1 MDTENGVLEW
11 CTEWSDGV
19 LECWPSLML
28 NNAGPEAGIPMGQS
42 RMNRIC
48 TDSEKTLNRKPRE
61 RRAKSSRGSKN
72 GGLELGSN
80 GGLKPQTH
88 ITTTGRQA
96 GKKVEKGVF
105 ESGWRRVLA
114 ENGCAQL
121 HAFTR
126 IYTHLHNVSGGNFM
140 SDKTQKKWARIAGL
154 GMMKSQF
161 WIQGAAFCRL
171 PPPFRMGGQMAKWEI
186 GGKDRLAGAYFRFGK
201 WGNKLLN

>member
-1 MDTENGVLEW
+1 
-11 CTEWSDGV
+11 
-19 LECWPSLML
+19 ML
-28 NNAGPEAGIPMGQS
+28 NNAGPEAGIPMGAVTDET
-42 RMNRIC
+42 RIC

-96 GKKVEKGVF
+96 GKKVEKGAF

-126 IYTHLHNVSGGNFM
+126 IYTHIHKVSE
-140 SDKTQKKWARIAGL
+140 KH
-154 GMMKSQF
+154 
-161 WIQGAAFCRL
+161 
-171 PPPFRMGGQMAKWEI
+171 
-186 GGKDRLAGAYFRFGK
+186 
-201 WGNKLLN
+201 

>member
-1 MDTENGVLEW
+1 
-11 CTEWSDGV
+11 
-19 LECWPSLML
+19 ML
-28 NNAGPEAGIPMGQS
+28 NNAGPEAGIPMGAVTDET
-42 RMNRIC
+42 RIC

-72 GGLELGSN
+72 GVLELGSN

-96 GKKVEKGVF
+96 GKKVEKGAF

-126 IYTHLHNVSGGNFM
+126 IYTMF
-140 SDKTQKKWARIAGL
+140 
-154 GMMKSQF
+154 
-161 WIQGAAFCRL
+161 
-171 PPPFRMGGQMAKWEI
+171 
-186 GGKDRLAGAYFRFGK
+186 LAVT
-201 WGNKLLN
+201 L